1 MDNIEQIF
9 KKLPRDLQEE
19 ALDFIKFLI
28 EKHQKKKLKENLRLS
43 GQVLSKIYAINYT
56 LYLKYIV
63 ESSQKFKL
71 DFDDAYQYS
80 TSEKI
85 SRTTQYFSLL

>member
-28 EKHQKKKLKENLRLS
+28 EKHQKKAKRKPSFEWSRC
-43 GQVLSKIYAINYT
+43 
-56 LYLKYIV
+56 
-63 ESSQKFKL
+63 SQRF
-71 DFDDAYQYS
+71 
-80 TSEKI
+80 
-85 SRTTQYFSLL
+85 TQ